1 MADGEV
7 VLRATWGM
15 GEGTTLLTASWRSSR
30 ASPHRK
36 RWSSTVVSSSVSAG
50 TVADGVEES
59 NGDRA
64 RGSW

>member
-1 MADGEV
+1 MVVKYSGEID
-7 VLRATWGM
+7 
-15 GEGTTLLTASWRSSR
+15 
-30 ASPHRK
+30 
-36 RWSSTVVSSSVSAG
+36 VSGG